1 MTILN
6 KPTHEQKLRAV
17 RVHADVNYNNGFKTV
32 IDAQSKLAEKAI
44 DELNNSEDQTLTLDE
59 LEQKIDHHSDDLKSI
74 FLELYNQCR

>member
-6 KPTHEQKLRAV
+6 KPTQEQKRRVV
-17 RVHADVNYNNGFKTV
+17 RVHADVNYSNGFKTV

-44 DELNNSEDQTLTLDE
+44 DELNNDENQTLTLDD
-59 LEQKIDHHSDDLKSI
+59 LEQEIDHHSDDLKSI